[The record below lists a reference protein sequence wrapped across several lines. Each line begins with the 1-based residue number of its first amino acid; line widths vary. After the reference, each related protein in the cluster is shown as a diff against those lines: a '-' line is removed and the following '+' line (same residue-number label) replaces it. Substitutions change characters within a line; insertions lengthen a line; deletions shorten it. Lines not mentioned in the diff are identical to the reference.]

1 MDKDY
6 YEEYQNLFNAE
17 EGYKDVERERKVHK
31 KKHYF
36 LRFLILLFVLG
47 CIYLFLKSSY
57 FAVKEYKVEGNQ
69 YYADKEVLGMA
80 KAKTGNNIIFE
91 SGISEIEEVLEKEPY
106 FEKVKV
112 KRQLPSTLVIEVQER
127 TQTAAVVYGE
137 NFIVISD
144 EGIVLRKADIDPE
157 LPLLTG
163 LTISKMNVGE
173 KIECE
178 EKDSLTTTLRML
190 RIMTEGDIYFKR
202 IDVASVIIHAYIYDS
217 LIVKG
222 TPNEVMSSIESGKLQ
237 SVVNNLFSNNIT
249 RGTIKMG
256 GEDYM
261 SFTPEIET
269 D

>member
-6 YEEYQNLFNAE
+6 YEEYQSLFNAE

-36 LRFLILLFVLG
+36 LRFLIFLFVVV
-47 CIYLFLKSSY
+47 CFYLFLKSNY
-57 FAVKEYKVEGNQ
+57 FAVKEYQVEGNQ

-91 SGISEIEEVLEKEPY
+91 SGIKEIEERLKEDPY
-106 FEKVKV
+106 FQSVNV
-112 KRQLPSTLVIEVQER
+112 KRKLPSTLIIEVEER
-127 TQTAAVVYGE
+127 TQTASVVYGE
-137 NFIVISD
+137 NFIVING

-163 LTISKMNVGE
+163 LTISKMDIGE

-178 EKDSLTTTLRML
+178 EKESLNTTLKML
-190 RIMTEGDIYFKR
+190 ITMTEGDIYFKR
-202 IDVASVIIHAYIYDS
+202 IDVSPVIIHAIQ
-217 LIVKG
+217 G
-222 TPNEVMSSIESGKLQ
+222 GELQ
-237 SVVNNLFSNNIT
+237 KVVNRLFSDNIT

-256 GEDYM
+256 GDDYM